1 MTAEPAF
8 DPNAQLPGMPRPW
21 AYGPRPSWR
30 EGPPY
35 HMTEMIEAEPALSER
50 LLSRLAESPA
60 TTEMAAAIRA
70 AVDERAPV
78 VLTGC
83 GTSET
88 GAMAAVEILRDALA
102 EAGRP
107 DAIVVSEQ
115 AFELSLRPPMRG
127 VVIGVTHE
135 GGTGATNAAV
145 KAAAAA
151 GARTGA
157 ITASAGSPA
166 GQIAEVV
173 VATEELDQSWC
184 HTIGYLSPVL
194 AAAAIAGKLTDSVV
208 DSASIRSLL
217 GAGIRQAPAAETI
230 AAHLATSTQLL
241 AVASGADRPA
251 AREFTLKLEEATWLP
266 AAYRDLET
274 LLHGHL
280 PATDSNTGL
289 VLFLV
294 ERRGWDQR
302 LARAKEAL
310 AGAATIGIRA
320 AAILVQDA
328 DGDVDPELTPA
339 GRMLVPGSDELS
351 PAGAALFATATAFQT
366 LTERLARARGTNPD
380 LIRREDETYQ
390 RAAKVSG
397 G

>member
-8 DPNAQLPGMPRPW
+8 DPNAQLPGMPTPW

-30 EGPPY
+30 EGPPF

-70 AVDERAPV
+70 AVDEQAPV
-78 VLTGC
+78 ILTGC

-102 EAGRP
+102 EAGQP
-107 DAIVVSEQ
+107 DAMVVSEQ
-115 AFELSLRPPMRG
+115 AFELSLRPPSRG

-166 GQIAEVV
+166 GQLADVV
-173 VATEELDQSWC
+173 IATEELDQSWC

-194 AAAAIAGKLTDSVV
+194 AAAAIAGKLTDSVI
-208 DSASIRSLL
+208 DSGAIRSLL
-217 GAGIRQAPAAETI
+217 AAGIRQAPAAEAI
-230 AAHLATSTQLL
+230 AASLAPSKHLL

-251 AREFTLKLEEATWLP
+251 AREFTLKVEEATWLP
-266 AAYRDLET
+266 TAYRDLET

-289 VLFLV
+289 LLFLV
-294 ERRGWDQR
+294 ERRSRDKR

-310 AGAATIGIRA
+310 AGAAAIGLRA
-320 AAILVQDA
+320 AAILALDV

-339 GRMLVPGSDELS
+339 GRMLVPDAADRS
-351 PAGAALFATATAFQT
+351 PSAAALFATATAFQT